1 MNKLSGESVKK
12 IIGIAGV
19 VVAGVSAVFGALN
32 DQKKEREFEDLKKV
46 VAELKGKE
54 S

>member
-1 MNKLSGESVKK
+1 MKKLSGDSVKK
-12 IIGIAGV
+12 IIGVAGV
-19 VVAGVSAVFGALN
+19 VVAGVSAVLGALS
-32 DQKKEREFEDLKKV
+32 DQKKEREFEDLKKT